1 MFYTATEDLPW
12 YELNQHPVGALL
24 SLQQNDLLFVVWKQ
38 KRRKI
43 TFSVPVAVALLLA
56 LYYSLKITMT
66 NIVMIPEIV
75 NSNKA
80 AYTKA
85 VTTEII
91 VLHDDLTLDV
101 KSYVSY
107 LSMTC
112 YNVQISIYLL
122 PQDITDFFIIIFLKF
137 SN

>member
-1 MFYTATEDLPW
+1 
-12 YELNQHPVGALL
+12 
-24 SLQQNDLLFVVWKQ
+24 
-38 KRRKI
+38 
-43 TFSVPVAVALLLA
+43 
-56 LYYSLKITMT
+56 
-66 NIVMIPEIV
+66 MIPEIV

>member
-1 MFYTATEDLPW
+1 
-12 YELNQHPVGALL
+12 
-24 SLQQNDLLFVVWKQ
+24 
-38 KRRKI
+38 
-43 TFSVPVAVALLLA
+43 
-56 LYYSLKITMT
+56 
-66 NIVMIPEIV
+66 MIPEIV

-91 VLHDDLTLDV
+91 VPHDDLTLDV

-112 YNVQISIYLL
+112 YNVQFSIYLP
-122 PQDITDFFIIIFLKF
+122 PQRLDITDFLKNIFKV
-137 SN
+137 SNEESLIK

>member
-1 MFYTATEDLPW
+1 
-12 YELNQHPVGALL
+12 
-24 SLQQNDLLFVVWKQ
+24 
-38 KRRKI
+38 
-43 TFSVPVAVALLLA
+43 
-56 LYYSLKITMT
+56 MT

-91 VLHDDLTLDV
+91 VLHVLTLDV

-122 PQDITDFFIIIFLKF
+122 PQGLDITDFFLLFF
-137 SN
+137 